1 MIFRWITVVA
11 MMILVARVAGDT
23 EREAV
28 PGAVGRGFV
37 ESLLRESAVSPVPK
51 GKEEWEGMKSRWM
64 QRLREECFKGW
75 PERASGAEVK
85 KLFSVEKYG
94 IALRALEFVSM
105 GRPLVLY
112 IAHKPGI
119 KDPALVVLNLVDS
132 KGWTDFLATMK
143 PGFEKELGDQ
153 KLPEAN
159 PGSFKQHQGMFESFD
174 WVMAYVAPTGVG
186 PTQLGPER
194 SGQRNLRF
202 QASGHTIDSVRVW
215 DARRAIQ
222 TLRSGGGMRGVPLWL
237 QGSGRM
243 AGVLTY
249 ASLFEPEI
257 TRLDLHNPP
266 RSHKNGPF
274 LFNILDIMDLPQAVA
289 VALERSKVVIY
300 QEGKGGWEYPA
311 KVVRVL
317 GWEKSLQLRASHIEE

>member
-1 MIFRWITVVA
+1 MA
-11 MMILVARVAGDT
+11 MMILVTRVDGDT

-28 PGAVGRGFV
+28 PGTAGREFV
-37 ESLLRESAVSPVPK
+37 EPLLLERAASPIPQ
-51 GKEEWEGMKSRWM
+51 GEEEWKGLKSRWM
-64 QRLREECFKGW
+64 QRIREECFKSW
-75 PERASGAEVK
+75 PEEASRAEAKE
-85 KLFSVEKYG
+85 LFSVENGG

-105 GRPLVLY
+105 GRRLILY

-119 KDPALVVLNLVDS
+119 KDPDLVVLNLVDS
-132 KGWTDFLATMK
+132 EGWADFLATMK

-153 KLPEAN
+153 KLPEAD
-159 PGSFKQHQGMFESFD
+159 PKSFKQHQGMFESFD
-174 WVMAYVAPTGVG
+174 WVMAYAAPAGVG

-194 SGQRNLRF
+194 TGKRNLRL
-202 QASGHTIDSVRVW
+202 QAAGHTIDSVRVW

-222 TLRSGGGMRGVPLWL
+222 TLRSVGGMAGVPLWL
-237 QGSGRM
+237 QGTGRM

-274 LFNILDIMDLPQAVA
+274 LFNILHIMDLPQAVA

-300 QEGKGGWEYPA
+300 QEGKDGWEYPA
-311 KVVRVL
+311 KVVRAL
-317 GWEKSLQLRASHIEE
+317 GWEKDLQLRASQVDE